1 MKKPVS
7 DGFPV
12 VQCLRVH
19 LSLQGTLVWYLV
31 RGDPT
36 RLWEASPVP
45 LNEPALWRSWVAT
58 TEPVSLYAATTE
70 PVSLYAATTKP
81 VCSYYWAREPICSNY
96 WSLRSWSLCSTTG
109 EATPIRSPY
118 AQQLQSSP
126 CLPQLEKAHVWQ
138 RRPRAAKHKYFLKSV
153 LKRFVCR
160 KDVWETEIL
169 KFKCFITGKTK

>member
-31 RGDPT
+31 WGDPT

-45 LNEPALWRSWVAT
+45 HNEPALWRSRDAT
-58 TEPVSLYAATTE
+58 TEPVSLYVATIE
-70 PVSLYAATTKP
+70 P
-81 VCSYYWAREPICSNY
+81 VCSYYWALEPVCSNY

-126 CLPQLEKAHVWQ
+126 RLPQLEKARVWQ
-138 RRPRAAKHKYFLKSV
+138 RRPRAAKNKYFFKSV